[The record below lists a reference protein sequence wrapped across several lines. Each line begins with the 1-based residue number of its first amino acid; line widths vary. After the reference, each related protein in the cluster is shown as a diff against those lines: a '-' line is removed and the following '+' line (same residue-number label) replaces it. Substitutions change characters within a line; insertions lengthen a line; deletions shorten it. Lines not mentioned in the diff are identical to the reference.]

1 MLHVEKNRRAPQ
13 KASQQWLCLRA
24 PQKAMYFSIHF
35 SLKHSTVYKV
45 EIKRSPR
52 QAVTKIC

>member
-1 MLHVEKNRRAPQ
+1 MWRRTEEPP
-13 KASQQWLCLRA
+13 KRLLSNGLCLRA